1 MPKRY
6 TNVQSYKFI
15 FPKKALLMV
24 LKNAEYLKSLVSV
37 LPDQPGI
44 YQYFDQ
50 SGKIIY
56 VGKAKNLKKRVTSYF
71 VKNHQNRKTEL
82 LVRSISDIKHMVVE
96 TEQDALLLE
105 NNLIKKYQPRYNIR
119 LKDDKTYP
127 WIVIKNERFP
137 RVFQTRNV
145 IRDGSTY
152 FGPYTSIFT
161 VRMLLEFFRKTYKL
175 RNCKLNLSE
184 ENIRLKKFKVCL
196 EFHIGNCL
204 GPCVGK
210 LAHDQYMKSIDQIK
224 EILKGN
230 ISGVIKYLKD
240 LMNQFSS
247 EYKFEEAALIKDKL
261 ELLEKFQSKST
272 VVSNSISDVDVFT
285 IDQDEDFAYI
295 NYLKIIQGAIM
306 QTYTLE
312 LKKVLDESP
321 NELLELAIVDIRQ
334 KIFSN
339 AKEILVPFKLD
350 FELEGVKFLV
360 PKQGDKKKL
369 LDLSER
375 NAKYYRIEKQK
386 HMSVPKTEKN
396 AIRILETMQK
406 DLQLK
411 SQPIHIECFDNSNLQ
426 GTNPVASSVVFRNT
440 RPSKKDYRH
449 YNVKTVVGPDDFAS
463 MEEIV
468 FRRYRRLIDE
478 EKSLPQLIVVDG
490 GKGQLGAALNAL
502 EKLDLRGKIAI
513 IGIAKRLEEIY
524 FPGDS
529 VPLYLDKNSETL
541 KIIQQLRDEAH
552 RFGITF
558 HRNKRSGE
566 FIKSELENISGIG
579 EKTITAVLKRFKSVE
594 NLKKQGYRVV
604 ADEIGDSK
612 ARIIFDFYKL
622 TY

>member
-1 MPKRY
+1 
-6 TNVQSYKFI
+6 
-15 FPKKALLMV
+15 MV
-24 LKNAEYLKSLVSV
+24 LKNAEYLRSLVSV

-50 SGKIIY
+50 SEKIIY
-56 VGKAKNLKKRVTSYF
+56 VGKAKNLKKRVSSYF
-71 VKNHQNRKTEL
+71 KKTQENRKTEL
-82 LVRSISDIKHMVVE
+82 LVRNIADIRHMVVE

-145 IRDGSTY
+145 IKDGSSY
-152 FGPYTSIFT
+152 FGPYTSILT
-161 VRMLLEFFRKTYKL
+161 VRTLLEFFRKLYKL
-175 RNCKLNLSE
+175 RNCKLNLAE
-184 ENIRLKKFKVCL
+184 EQIRQGKFKVCL
-196 EFHIGNCL
+196 EYHIGNCL
-204 GPCVGK
+204 APCVGK
-210 LAHDQYMKSIDQIK
+210 LEHEQYIKSIDQIK

-240 LMNQFSS
+240 LMRQHSS
-247 EYKFEEAALIKDKL
+247 EMKFEDAALIKEKL
-261 ELLEKFQSKST
+261 DLLEKFQSRST
-272 VVSNSISDVDVFT
+272 VVSNTISDVDVFT
-285 IDQDEDFAYI
+285 IDQDENFAYV
-295 NYLKIIQGAIM
+295 NYLKIINGAIM
-306 QTYTLE
+306 QTYTME
-312 LKKVLDESP
+312 IKKVLDESP
-321 NELLELAIVDIRQ
+321 GELLEFAIVDIRQ

-350 FELEGVKFLV
+350 FALEGVKMQI

-369 LDLSER
+369 LELSER
-375 NAKYYRIEKQK
+375 NAKYFRLEKMK
-386 HMSVPKTEKN
+386 HVVVSKTEQN
-396 AIRILETMQK
+396 ANRILETMKK

-411 SQPIHIECFDNSNLQ
+411 VHPVHIECFDNSNLQ
-426 GTNPVASSVVFRNT
+426 GTNPVSSCVVFRDA
-440 RPSKKDYRH
+440 RPFKKDYRH
-449 YNVKTVVGPDDFAS
+449 FNVKTVEGPDDFAS
-463 MEEIV
+463 MEEV
-468 FRRYRRLIDE
+468 VYRRYKRLLDE
-478 EKSLPQLIVVDG
+478 EKSLPQLIVIDG
-490 GKGQLGAALNAL
+490 GKGQLGAALNSL
-502 EKLDLRGKIAI
+502 EKLGLRGKISI

-566 FIKSELENISGIG
+566 FLKSELESISGIG
-579 EKTITAVLKRFKSVE
+579 EKTRTALLTRFKSVE
-594 NLKKQGYRVV
+594 NLKNQTFHEV

-612 ARIIFDFYKL
+612 ARLIFDFYKL

>member
-1 MPKRY
+1 
-6 TNVQSYKFI
+6 
-15 FPKKALLMV
+15 MV
-24 LKNAEYLKSLVSV
+24 LKYAEYLRSLVSV

-56 VGKAKNLKKRVTSYF
+56 VGKAKNLKKRVSSYF
-71 VKNHQNRKTEL
+71 KKTHENRKTEL
-82 LVRSISDIKHMVVE
+82 LVRNIADIRHMVVE

-145 IRDGSTY
+145 IKDGSSY
-152 FGPYTSIFT
+152 FGPYTSILT
-161 VRMLLEFFRKTYKL
+161 VRTLLEFFRKLYKL
-175 RNCKLNLSE
+175 RNCKLNLAE
-184 ENIRLKKFKVCL
+184 EQIRQGKFKVCL

-210 LAHDQYMKSIDQIK
+210 LEHDQYMKSIDQIK

-240 LMNQFSS
+240 LMRQYSS
-247 EYKFEEAALIKDKL
+247 ELKFEDAAIIKEKL
-261 ELLEKFQSKST
+261 DLLEKFQSRST
-272 VVSNSISDVDVFT
+272 VVSNTISDVDVFT
-285 IDQDEDFAYI
+285 IDQDENFAYV
-295 NYLKIIQGAIM
+295 NYLKIMSGAIM
-306 QTYTLE
+306 QTYTME
-312 LKKVLDESP
+312 IKKVLDESP
-321 NELLELAIVDIRQ
+321 GELLEFAIVDIRQ

-350 FELEGVKFLV
+350 FALEGVKMQI

-369 LDLSER
+369 LELSER
-375 NAKYYRIEKQK
+375 NAKYFRLEKMK
-386 HMSVPKTEKN
+386 HVVVSKTEQN
-396 AIRILETMQK
+396 ANRILETMKK

-411 SQPIHIECFDNSNLQ
+411 VQPTHIECFDNSNLQ
-426 GTNPVASSVVFRNT
+426 GTNPVSSCVVFRDA
-440 RPSKKDYRH
+440 RPFKKDYRH
-449 YNVKTVVGPDDFAS
+449 FNVKSVEGPDDFAS
-463 MEEIV
+463 MEEV
-468 FRRYRRLIDE
+468 VYRRYKRLLDE
-478 EKSLPQLIVVDG
+478 EKSLPQLIVIDG
-490 GKGQLGAALNAL
+490 GKGQLGAALNSL
-502 EKLDLRGKIAI
+502 EKLGLRGKISI

-558 HRNKRSGE
+558 HRNKRSSE
-566 FIKSELENISGIG
+566 FIKSELESISGIG
-579 EKTITAVLKRFKSVE
+579 EKTRTALLTRFKSVE
-594 NLKKQGYRVV
+594 NLKNQAFREV
-604 ADEIGDSK
+604 AEEIGDSK
-612 ARIIFDFYKL
+612 ARLIFDFYKL

>member
-1 MPKRY
+1 
-6 TNVQSYKFI
+6 
-15 FPKKALLMV
+15 MV

-184 ENIRLKKFKVCL
+184 ENIHLKKFKVCL
-196 EFHIGNCL
+196 EYHIGNCL

-210 LAHDQYMKSIDQIK
+210 LEHDQYMKSIDQIK

-396 AIRILETMQK
+396 ATRILETMQK

-411 SQPIHIECFDNSNLQ
+411 SQPNHIECFDNSNLQ
-426 GTNPVASSVVFRNT
+426 GTNPVASCVVFRNT

-468 FRRYRRLIDE
+468 FRRYRRLIEE

-502 EKLDLRGKIAI
+502 EKLELRGKIAI

>member
-1 MPKRY
+1 
-6 TNVQSYKFI
+6 
-15 FPKKALLMV
+15 MV

-50 SGKIIY
+50 GGKIIY

-161 VRMLLEFFRKTYKL
+161 VRMLLDFFRKTYKL

-184 ENIRLKKFKVCL
+184 ENIHLKKFKVCL
-196 EFHIGNCL
+196 EYHIGNCL

-210 LAHDQYMKSIDQIK
+210 LEPDQYMKSIDQIK

-386 HMSVPKTEKN
+386 HISVPKTEKN
-396 AIRILETMQK
+396 ANRILETMQK

-426 GTNPVASSVVFRNT
+426 GTNPVASCVVFRNT

-490 GKGQLGAALNAL
+490 GKGQLGAALTAL

-622 TY
+622 NY

>member
-1 MPKRY
+1 
-6 TNVQSYKFI
+6 
-15 FPKKALLMV
+15 MV
-24 LKNAEYLKSLVSV
+24 LKNAEYIRSLVSV

-44 YQYFDQ
+44 YQYFD
-50 SGKIIY
+50 STGKIIY

-71 VKNHQNRKTEL
+71 NKNQQNRKTEL
-82 LVRSISDIKHMVVE
+82 LVRNITDIRHMVVE

-127 WIVIKNERFP
+127 WIVIKNEQFP

-145 IRDGSTY
+145 IRDGSSY
-152 FGPYTSIFT
+152 FGPYTSVLT
-161 VRMLLEFFRKTYKL
+161 VRMLLDLFRKLFKL
-175 RNCKLNLSE
+175 RNCKLNLSA
-184 ENIRLKKFKVCL
+184 ENIHQKKFKVCL
-196 EFHIGNCL
+196 EYHIGNCNA
-204 GPCVGK
+204 PCIGRIE
-210 LAHDQYMKSIDQIK
+210 HEQYQKSIDQIK

-230 ISGVIKYLKD
+230 ITGVIKYLKD
-240 LMNQFSS
+240 LMRQFSS
-247 EYKFEEAALIKDKL
+247 EMKFEDAAIVKEKL
-261 ELLEKFQSKST
+261 DLLEKFQSRST
-272 VVSNSISDVDVFT
+272 VVSNTISDVDVFT
-285 IDQDEDFAYI
+285 IDVDESFGYV
-295 NYLKIIQGAIM
+295 NYLKIIRGAIM
-306 QTYTLE
+306 QTYTME

-321 NELLELAIVDIRQ
+321 EELLEFAIVEIRQ

-339 AKEILVPFKLD
+339 AKEILVPIKLD
-350 FELEGVKFLV
+350 IELEGVKFQI

-375 NAKYYRIEKQK
+375 NAKYYRLEKMK
-386 HMSVPKTEKN
+386 HQLVSKTEKN
-396 AIRILETMQK
+396 ANRILETMQK

-411 SQPIHIECFDNSNLQ
+411 VQPVHIECFDNSNLQ
-426 GTNPVASSVVFRNT
+426 GTNPVSSCVVFRNT
-440 RPSKKDYRH
+440 KPAKKDYRH
-449 YNVKTVVGPDDFAS
+449 FNVKTVVGPDDFAS
-463 MEEIV
+463 MEEVV
-468 FRRYRRLIDE
+468 FRRYKRLLDE
-478 EKSLPQLIVVDG
+478 EQSLPQLIVIDG

-502 EKLDLRGKIAI
+502 EKLNLRGKIAI

-579 EKTITAVLKRFKSVE
+579 EKTITALLKRFKSIE
-594 NLKKQGYRVV
+594 NLKNHSYQEV
-604 ADEIGDSK
+604 AEEIGDSK
-612 ARIIFDFYKL
+612 ARLIFDFYKL
-622 TY
+622 NY

>member
-1 MPKRY
+1 MP
-6 TNVQSYKFI
+6 
-15 FPKKALLMV
+15 
-24 LKNAEYLKSLVSV
+24 LKNAEYLRSLVSV

-44 YQYFDQ
+44 YQYFD
-50 SGKIIY
+50 STGKIIY
-56 VGKAKNLKKRVTSYF
+56 VGKAKNLKKRVSSYF
-71 VKNHQNRKTEL
+71 TKNQQNRKTVL
-82 LVRSISDIKHMVVE
+82 LVRSIADIRHMVVE

-137 RVFQTRNV
+137 KVFQTRNV

-152 FGPYTSIFT
+152 FGPYTSVLT
-161 VRMLLEFFRKTYKL
+161 VRMLLELFRKLFKL

-184 ENIRLKKFKVCL
+184 ENIRQKKFKVCL
-196 EFHIGNCL
+196 EYHIGNCL

-210 LAHDQYMKSIDQIK
+210 MAHDDYMKNIDQIK

-240 LMNQFSS
+240 LMRNYA
-247 EYKFEEAALIKDKL
+247 EEMRFEEAASIKEKL
-261 ELLEKFQSKST
+261 DMLEKFQSRST
-272 VVSNSISDVDVFT
+272 VVSNTISDVDVFT
-285 IDQDEDFAYI
+285 ISQDETFAYV
-295 NYLKIIQGAIM
+295 NYLKIIRGAIV
-306 QTYTLE
+306 QTYTME
-312 LKKVLDESP
+312 IKKVLDEASE
-321 NELLELAIVDIRQ
+321 ELLQFALIEIRQ

-350 FELEGVKFLV
+350 IELEGIKFQV

-369 LDLSER
+369 LELSER
-375 NAKYYRIEKQK
+375 NATYYRLEKQK
-386 HMSVPKTEKN
+386 HQVISKAEKN
-396 AIRILETMQK
+396 TSRIMETMQK

-411 SQPIHIECFDNSNLQ
+411 VQPVHIECFDNSNLQ
-426 GTNPVASSVVFRNT
+426 GTFPVSSCVVFRNAKPAK
-440 RPSKKDYRH
+440 RDYRH
-449 YNVKTVVGPDDFAS
+449 FNVKTVEGPNDFAS
-463 MEEIV
+463 MEEVV
-468 FRRYRRLIDE
+468 FRRYRRLLEE
-478 EKSLPQLIVVDG
+478 EKSLPQLIIIDG
-490 GKGQLGAALNAL
+490 GKGQLGAALEAL
-502 EKLDLRGKIAI
+502 EKLNLHGKIAI
-513 IGIAKRLEEIY
+513 VGIAKKLEEIY

-579 EKTITAVLKRFKSVE
+579 EKSIKALLTRFKSVE
-594 NLKKQGYRVV
+594 NLKNCGYKEV
-604 ADEIGDSK
+604 AEEIGDSK
-612 ARIIFDFYKL
+612 ARLIFDFYKL
-622 TY
+622 SY

>member
-1 MPKRY
+1 MP
-6 TNVQSYKFI
+6 
-15 FPKKALLMV
+15 
-24 LKNAEYLKSLVSV
+24 LKSAEYLRSLVSV

-44 YQYFDQ
+44 YQYFD
-50 SGKIIY
+50 STGKIIY
-56 VGKAKNLKKRVTSYF
+56 VGKAKNLKKRVYSYF
-71 VKNHQNRKTEL
+71 TKNQQNRKTAL
-82 LVRSISDIKHMVVE
+82 LVRSIADIRHMVVE

-137 RVFQTRNV
+137 KVFQTRNV

-152 FGPYTSIFT
+152 FGPYTSVLT
-161 VRMLLEFFRKTYKL
+161 VRLLLELFRKLFKL

-184 ENIRLKKFKVCL
+184 ENIRQKKFKVCL
-196 EFHIGNCL
+196 EYHIGNCL

-210 LAHDQYMKSIDQIK
+210 MTHDDYMKNIDQIK

-240 LMNQFSS
+240 LMRKYAD
-247 EYKFEEAALIKDKL
+247 EMKFEEAASIKDKL
-261 ELLEKFQSKST
+261 ELLEKFQSRST
-272 VVSNSISDVDVFT
+272 VVSNTISDVDVFT
-285 IDQDEDFAYI
+285 ISQDETYAYV
-295 NYLKIIQGAIM
+295 NYLKIIRGAIV
-306 QTYTLE
+306 QTYTME
-312 LKKVLDESP
+312 IKKVLDESP
-321 NELLELAIVDIRQ
+321 DELLEFALIEIRQ

-350 FELEGVKFLV
+350 IHLEGIKFQV

-369 LDLSER
+369 LELSER
-375 NAKYYRIEKQK
+375 NATYYRLEKQK
-386 HMSVPKTEKN
+386 NQVVSRTEKN
-396 AIRILETMQK
+396 ISRILETMQK

-411 SQPIHIECFDNSNLQ
+411 VQPVHIECFDNSNLQ
-426 GTNPVASSVVFRNT
+426 GTFPVSSCVVFRNAK
-440 RPSKKDYRH
+440 PAKKDYRH
-449 YNVKTVVGPDDFAS
+449 FNVKTVEGPNDFAS
-463 MEEIV
+463 MEEVV
-468 FRRYRRLIDE
+468 FRRYRRLLDE
-478 EKSLPQLIVVDG
+478 EKSLPQLIIIDG
-490 GKGQLGAALNAL
+490 GKGQLGAALDAL
-502 EKLDLRGKIAI
+502 EKLNLRGKIAI
-513 IGIAKRLEEIY
+513 VGIAKKLEEIY

-579 EKTITAVLKRFKSVE
+579 EKSIKALLTRFKSVE
-594 NLKKQGYRVV
+594 NLKNSGYKEV

-612 ARIIFDFYKL
+612 AQLIFDFYKL
-622 TY
+622 SY

>member
-1 MPKRY
+1 
-6 TNVQSYKFI
+6 
-15 FPKKALLMV
+15 
-24 LKNAEYLKSLVSV
+24 
-37 LPDQPGI
+37 
-44 YQYFDQ
+44 
-50 SGKIIY
+50 
-56 VGKAKNLKKRVTSYF
+56 
-71 VKNHQNRKTEL
+71 
-82 LVRSISDIKHMVVE
+82 
-96 TEQDALLLE
+96 
-105 NNLIKKYQPRYNIR
+105 LIKKYQPRYNIR

-196 EFHIGNCL
+196 EFHIGNCM

-210 LAHDQYMKSIDQIK
+210 LEHDQYMKSIDQIK

-350 FELEGVKFLV
+350 FELEGVKFQV

-396 AIRILETMQK
+396 AARILETMQK

-426 GTNPVASSVVFRNT
+426 GTNPVASCVVFRNT

-449 YNVKTVVGPDDFAS
+449 YNIKTVEGPDDFAS
-463 MEEIV
+463 
-468 FRRYRRLIDE
+468 
-478 EKSLPQLIVVDG
+478 
-490 GKGQLGAALNAL
+490 
-502 EKLDLRGKIAI
+502 
-513 IGIAKRLEEIY
+513 
-524 FPGDS
+524 
-529 VPLYLDKNSETL
+529 
-541 KIIQQLRDEAH
+541 
-552 RFGITF
+552 
-558 HRNKRSGE
+558 
-566 FIKSELENISGIG
+566 
-579 EKTITAVLKRFKSVE
+579 
-594 NLKKQGYRVV
+594 
-604 ADEIGDSK
+604 
-612 ARIIFDFYKL
+612 
-622 TY
+622 

>member
-1 MPKRY
+1 M
-6 TNVQSYKFI
+6 F
-15 FPKKALLMV
+15 LMFV
-24 LKNAEYLKSLVSV
+24 KDAEYIRSLVSV

-50 SGKIIY
+50 SGTIIY

-71 VKNHQNRKTEL
+71 VKNQQNRKTEL
-82 LVRSISDIKHMVVE
+82 LVRSIADIKHMVVE

-127 WIVIKNERFP
+127 WIVITNERFP

-152 FGPYTSIFT
+152 FGPYTSLFT
-161 VRMLLEFFRKTYKL
+161 VRTLLDFFHKIYKL
-175 RNCKLNLSE
+175 RTCRLNLSE
-184 ENIRLKKFKVCL
+184 ENIRLGKFKVCL
-196 EFHIGNCL
+196 EFHIGNCM
-204 GPCVGK
+204 GPCEGK
-210 LAHDQYMKSIDQIK
+210 IEYELYMKNITQIK

-230 ISGVIKYLKD
+230 ISVVIKYFKE
-240 LMNQFSS
+240 LMRQYSE
-247 EYKFEEAALIKDKL
+247 EYKFEEAALMKDKL
-261 ELLEKFQSKST
+261 GLLEKFQSRST
-272 VVSNSISDVDVFT
+272 VVSNTISDVDVFT
-285 IDQDEDFAYI
+285 IDQDEDFAYV
-295 NYLKIIQGAIM
+295 NYLKIIRGAIV

-312 LKKVLDESP
+312 IRKVMDESP
-321 NELLELAIVDIRQ
+321 VELLELAIVDIRE

-350 FELEGVKFLV
+350 FELDNIKFQI
-360 PKQGDKKKL
+360 PQQGDKKKL

-375 NAKYYRIEKQK
+375 NAKYYRLEKQK
-386 HMSVPKTEKN
+386 HESVPRTEVN
-396 AIRILETMQK
+396 ATRILETMQK

-411 SQPIHIECFDNSNLQ
+411 SPPVHIECFDNSNLQ
-426 GTNPVASSVVFRNT
+426 GTNPVASCVVFRNT
-440 RPSKKDYRH
+440 RPFKKDYRH
-449 YNVKTVVGPDDFAS
+449 YNIKTVVGPDDFAS

-468 FRRYRRLIDE
+468 YRRYRRLIDE
-478 EKSLPQLIVVDG
+478 ETSLPQLIVVDG

-502 EKLDLRGKIAI
+502 EKLELRGKIAI

-566 FIKSELENISGIG
+566 FIKSELENIPGIG
-579 EKTITAVLKRFKSVE
+579 EKTITSVLKRFKSVE
-594 NLKKQGYRVV
+594 NLKNQGYLAL

-622 TY
+622 TV

>member
-1 MPKRY
+1 
-6 TNVQSYKFI
+6 
-15 FPKKALLMV
+15 MV
-24 LKNAEYLKSLVSV
+24 LKNAEYIKSLVSV

-71 VKNHQNRKTEL
+71 VKNQQNRKTEM

-161 VRMLLEFFRKTYKL
+161 VRMLLDFFRKTYKL

-210 LAHDQYMKSIDQIK
+210 LEHDQYMKSIDQIK

-240 LMNQFSS
+240 LMRQYSS
-247 EYKFEEAALIKDKL
+247 EYKYEEAALIKDKL
-261 ELLEKFQSKST
+261 DLLEKFQARST
-272 VVSNSISDVDVFT
+272 VVSNTISDVDVFT

-312 LKKVLDESP
+312 IKKVLDESP

-350 FELEGVKFLV
+350 IELEGVKFQI

-369 LDLSER
+369 LELSER

-386 HMSVPKTEKN
+386 HQEVPKTEKN

-426 GTNPVASSVVFRNT
+426 GTNPVASCVVFRNT

-449 YNVKTVVGPDDFAS
+449 FNIKTVEGPDDFAS

-468 FRRYRRLIDE
+468 FRRYRRLIEE

-490 GKGQLGAALNAL
+490 GKGQLGAALIAL

-579 EKTITAVLKRFKSVE
+579 EKTITAVLNRFKSVE
-594 NLKKQGYRVV
+594 NLKKQGYHVV

-612 ARIIFDFYKL
+612 AHIIFDFYKL

>member
-1 MPKRY
+1 
-6 TNVQSYKFI
+6 
-15 FPKKALLMV
+15 MV
-24 LKNAEYLKSLVSV
+24 LKNAEYLRSLVSV

-56 VGKAKNLKKRVTSYF
+56 VGKAKNLKKRVSSYF
-71 VKNHQNRKTEL
+71 KKTQENRKTEL
-82 LVRSISDIKHMVVE
+82 LVRNIADIRHMVVE

-145 IRDGSTY
+145 IKDGSSY
-152 FGPYTSIFT
+152 FGPYTSILT
-161 VRMLLEFFRKTYKL
+161 VRTLLEFFRKLYKL
-175 RNCKLNLSE
+175 RNCKLNLAE
-184 ENIRLKKFKVCL
+184 EQIRQGKFKVCL

-210 LAHDQYMKSIDQIK
+210 LEHDQYMKSIDQIK

-240 LMNQFSS
+240 LMRLYSV
-247 EYKFEEAALIKDKL
+247 EMKFEDAALIKEKL
-261 ELLEKFQSKST
+261 DLLEKFQSRST
-272 VVSNSISDVDVFT
+272 VVSNTISDVDVFT
-285 IDQDEDFAYI
+285 IDQDENFAYV
-295 NYLKIIQGAIM
+295 NYLKIMSGAIM
-306 QTYTLE
+306 QTYTME
-312 LKKVLDESP
+312 IKKVLDESP
-321 NELLELAIVDIRQ
+321 GELLEFAIVDIRQ

-350 FELEGVKFLV
+350 FALEGVKMQI

-369 LDLSER
+369 LELSER
-375 NAKYYRIEKQK
+375 NAKYFRLEKMK
-386 HMSVPKTEKN
+386 HVVVSRTEQN
-396 AIRILETMQK
+396 ANRILDTMKK

-411 SQPIHIECFDNSNLQ
+411 VQPTHIECFDNSNLQ
-426 GTNPVASSVVFRNT
+426 GTNPVSSCVVFRDA
-440 RPSKKDYRH
+440 RPFKKDYRH
-449 YNVKTVVGPDDFAS
+449 FNVKTVEGPDDFAS
-463 MEEIV
+463 MEEV
-468 FRRYRRLIDE
+468 VYRRYKRLLDE
-478 EKSLPQLIVVDG
+478 EKSLPQLIVIDG
-490 GKGQLGAALNAL
+490 GKGQLGAALNSL
-502 EKLDLRGKIAI
+502 EKLGLRGKISI

-541 KIIQQLRDEAH
+541 KIIQLLRDEAH

-558 HRNKRSGE
+558 HRNKRSSE
-566 FIKSELENISGIG
+566 FIKSELESISGIG
-579 EKTITAVLKRFKSVE
+579 KKTRTALLTRFKSVE
-594 NLKKQGYRVV
+594 NLKNQTFREV

-612 ARIIFDFYKL
+612 ARLIFDFYKL

>member
-1 MPKRY
+1 
-6 TNVQSYKFI
+6 
-15 FPKKALLMV
+15 MV
-24 LKNAEYLKSLVSV
+24 LKNAEYLRSLVSV

-56 VGKAKNLKKRVTSYF
+56 VGKAKNLKKRVGSYF
-71 VKNHQNRKTEL
+71 KKTQDNRKTEL
-82 LVRSISDIKHMVVE
+82 LVRNIADIKHMVVE

-145 IRDGSTY
+145 IKDGSSY
-152 FGPYTSIFT
+152 FGPYTSILT
-161 VRMLLEFFRKTYKL
+161 VRTLLEFFRKLYKL
-175 RNCKLNLSE
+175 RNCKLNLAE
-184 ENIRLKKFKVCL
+184 EQIRQGKFKVCL
-196 EFHIGNCL
+196 EYHIGNCL
-204 GPCVGK
+204 APCVGK
-210 LAHDQYMKSIDQIK
+210 LENDQYMKSIDQIK

-230 ISGVIKYLKD
+230 ISGVIKYLKY
-240 LMNQFSS
+240 LMRQYSS
-247 EYKFEEAALIKDKL
+247 EMKFEDAALIKEKL
-261 ELLEKFQSKST
+261 DLLEKFQSRST
-272 VVSNSISDVDVFT
+272 VVSNTISDVDVFT
-285 IDQDEDFAYI
+285 IDQDENFAYV
-295 NYLKIIQGAIM
+295 NYLKIMSGAIM
-306 QTYTLE
+306 QTYTME
-312 LKKVLDESP
+312 IKKVLDESP
-321 NELLELAIVDIRQ
+321 GELLEFAIVDIRQ

-350 FELEGVKFLV
+350 FDLEGVKIQI

-369 LDLSER
+369 LELSER
-375 NAKYYRIEKQK
+375 NAKYFRLEKMK
-386 HMSVPKTEKN
+386 HVVVSKAEQN
-396 AIRILETMQK
+396 ANRILETMKK

-411 SQPIHIECFDNSNLQ
+411 VQPTHIECFDNSNLQ
-426 GTNPVASSVVFRNT
+426 GTNPVSSCVVFRDA
-440 RPSKKDYRH
+440 RPFKKDYRH
-449 YNVKTVVGPDDFAS
+449 FNVKTVEGPDDFAS
-463 MEEIV
+463 MEEV
-468 FRRYRRLIDE
+468 VYRRYKRLLDE
-478 EKSLPQLIVVDG
+478 EKSLPQLIVIDG
-490 GKGQLGAALNAL
+490 GKGQLGAALNSL
-502 EKLDLRGKIAI
+502 EKLGLRGKISI

-558 HRNKRSGE
+558 HRNKRSSE
-566 FIKSELENISGIG
+566 FIKSELESISGIG
-579 EKTITAVLKRFKSVE
+579 EKTRTALLTRFKSVE
-594 NLKKQGYRVV
+594 NLKKQAFREV

-612 ARIIFDFYKL
+612 ARLIFDFYKL